1 MDKVKKLKKIVES
14 QEYELVLALKEKATL
29 DRMDISKTKEEIK
42 VLKAKYKL
50 LDDLKFLLIKEYVI
64 KKEKASMNGQK
75 NII

>member
-64 KKEKASMNGQK
+64 KKEKHQ
-75 NII
+75 